1 MLGASEYLT
10 GKITS
15 AVGGLFGGL
24 GILTFIKPASINE
37 AFMRGGIST
46 GSAVIFAGPILDRVG
61 LTNDWDTQ
69 IASGAIVGF
78 TAYFILGAVANFF
91 RKNEKS
97 DILEVVDK
105 VKGKKK

>member
-1 MLGASEYLT
+1 MLGPSEYLT

-46 GSAVIFAGPILDRVG
+46 GSAVIFAGPILEHVG
-61 LTNDWDTQ
+61 IPNNWDTQ
-69 IASGAIVGF
+69 IASGAVIGF
-78 TAYFILGAVANFF
+78 VAYFILGAVANFF

-105 VKGKKK
+105 VKGEKK